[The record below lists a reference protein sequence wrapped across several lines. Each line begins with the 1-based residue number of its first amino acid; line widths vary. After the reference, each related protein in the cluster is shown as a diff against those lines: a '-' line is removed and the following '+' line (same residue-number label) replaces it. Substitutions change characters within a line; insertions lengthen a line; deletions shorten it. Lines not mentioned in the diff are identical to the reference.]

1 MHEEMMNA
9 QHFDVLVIGTDL
21 SGISTACQVG
31 AAHPNKTIAT
41 QTSEIRTLPRKV
53 ATK

>member
-1 MHEEMMNA
+1 MHEGTMNA
-9 QHFDVLVIGTDL
+9 QHFDVLVIGAGL
-21 SGISTACQVG
+21 SGIGIACQVG

-41 QTSEIRTLPRKV
+41 QTSEIHTLPRKV